1 MRIGITERG
10 DAGLDLSWNAKLR
23 AGHYDGAIL
32 ITKNANRN
40 FQTHVLDLYRSGFQ
54 NLILHIT
61 CTGLGGTTF
70 EPYVPRRD
78 EQLSNLQSLIQ
89 QGFPQQQIVLR
100 IDPILPTTLGMACL
114 DNVLSHPIVHTL
126 QAQGPLR
133 IRISLL
139 DLYRHVKDRLALE
152 QLSLP
157 WYTFHAPYDRML
169 LVAAH
174 LANHPGFVFETCA
187 EDHFAELAVKAYP
200 QLTIEPCGCL
210 SEKDFAI
217 WNLTVPDHLLS
228 GMQRNGCH
236 CLSCKSEL
244 LTARKRC
251 SHQCLYCYWK
261 D

>member
-10 DAGLDLSWNAKLR
+10 DAGLNLSWDAKLR
-23 AGHYDGAIL
+23 AGGYDGAIL
-32 ITKNANRN
+32 ITKNANHN

-157 WYTFHAPYDRML
+157 WYTFHAPYDRMM
-169 LVAAH
+169 LVAAQSGKPSRFRFRN
-174 LANHPGFVFETCA
+174 LCRRPFRRTGRQSLPT
-187 EDHFAELAVKAYP
+187 AYHRT
-200 QLTIEPCGCL
+200 LRL
-210 SEKDFAI
+210 S
-217 WNLTVPDHLLS
+217 V
-228 GMQRNGCH
+228 
-236 CLSCKSEL
+236 
-244 LTARKRC
+244 RKRLRHLEPDRTG
-251 SHQCLYCYWK
+251 SPVIRYAAKRLPLPVL
-261 D
+261 